1 MHNACLFDPGIVI
14 VPGCMFSG
22 KTEELVKKARLCS
35 YAGIRFQTFL
45 PAIDTRANRSLRGV
59 FPDTISFGSSE
70 ELLIFAEE
78 KPDVLVMIVDENQFG
93 DKNLPKVFDTLARK
107 YRRRVIGAGLPLD
120 YLGEP
125 FGPMPG
131 LMTVGT
137 EFHPQ
142 YAVCFKCGRGDAT
155 RSQRK
160 IKFEGQVLVGSKEA
174 YEARCI
180 TCFDP
185 EEYLR

>member
-1 MHNACLFDPGIVI
+1 MPNACLFDPGIVI

-22 KTEELVKKARLCS
+22 KTEELVKKARLCG

-45 PAIDTRANRSLRGV
+45 PAIDTRADRSLREV
-59 FPDTISFGSSE
+59 FPDTISFSSSE
-70 ELLIFAEE
+70 ELIAFAEANL
-78 KPDVLVMIVDENQFG
+78 DVPVMIVDEDQFG
-93 DKNLPKVFDTLARK
+93 DENLPEVFDILARK

-120 YLGEP
+120 YLGKP
-125 FGPMPG
+125 FGPMPK
-131 LMTVGT
+131 LLTMAT
-137 EFHPQ
+137 ELRPQ

-155 RSQRK
+155 RSQRRVR
-160 IKFEGQVLVGSKEA
+160 FEGQVLVGSKEA